1 FSGKV
6 ELGQG
11 LRTAIARIGAEELDV
26 SLARVRVQT
35 ADTASG
41 PNELLTV
48 GSGSMEES
56 GAAMRQAAA
65 EARHHLLELAAQ
77 YLGVVVEARE
87 AHGGTISAP
96 GRDRRATYWE
106 LFAGKKFGRP
116 VTGDVTPKR
125 PAEYRI
131 VGKGA
136 DRIDLVGI
144 VTGTTRFVQDMTL
157 P

>member
-1 FSGKV
+1 MSELSPSLHRNPDLDAWIRIDDDGTITLFSGKA

-56 GAAMRQAAA
+56 GSAMRQAAA
-65 EARHHLLELAAQ
+65 EARHHLLELAAKH
-77 YLGVVVEARE
+77 LGVSLERLEVDD
-87 AHGGTISAP
+87 GTISAP
-96 GRDRRATYWE
+96 GTDRRTSYWE
-106 LFAGKKFGRP
+106 LFAGKKFGRA
-116 VTGDVTPKR
+116 VTEIGRAHV
-125 PAEYRI
+125 
-131 VGKGA
+131 
-136 DRIDLVGI
+136 
-144 VTGTTRFVQDMTL
+144 
-157 P
+157 